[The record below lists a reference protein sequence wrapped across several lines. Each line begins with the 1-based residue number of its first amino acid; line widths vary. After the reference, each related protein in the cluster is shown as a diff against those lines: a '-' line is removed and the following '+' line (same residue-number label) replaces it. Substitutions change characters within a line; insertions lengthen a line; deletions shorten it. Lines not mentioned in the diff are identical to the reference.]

1 VASVIACP
9 VCRTDNAE
17 GARFCTNCGSRL
29 ATSAV
34 VAEERKVVTALFCD
48 LVGFTATSEGADP
61 EDVDRMLTRYFAMA
75 RGQIEAHGGVVE
87 KFIGDAV
94 VGVFGVPATHEDDPE
109 RAVRAGLRI
118 AQEGANLQGLGAVP
132 LRLRVG
138 INTGE
143 TLVRLDVSPGVGER
157 FLAGDTIN
165 TASRIQSV
173 APEMG
178 VAVGLATYEATRR
191 KVEYRELPPATL
203 KGKAEPVR
211 VFEAVAPVARSGID
225 LAGHGSTPLLGRED
239 DLAALERTFEESI
252 AERSIRVATV
262 VGEPGLGKSRLV
274 AELLAYVEAQPV
286 LVTWRQGRCLPYGA
300 GISFWALGEI
310 VKAHAGI
317 LESDPGSVVIEKLE
331 GVLPEDADRAWL
343 RQRLLPLLGI
353 DSGAPTT
360 REEQFAAWRRFLVLV
375 AGERP
380 TILVFEDLHWADEPM
395 VAFLEEL
402 ATSGERVPML
412 VIGTARPEFLERH
425 PAFPGLSAS
434 AVRVALS
441 ALDAGSVAHLASH
454 LLGASSVEPGLEG
467 PIVERAAG
475 NPLFVE
481 EFVRLLVDG
490 DLVVETG
497 GVLRLRGGASLPVP
511 DTIQSLLAA
520 RLDALPGEWKAVL
533 ADASVVGRV
542 FWDGAVIA
550 MGGRSPAE
558 VAAALDGLGR
568 RQLVRPIPTSSM
580 AGEHEYDFWHV
591 LARDVAYGALPRT
604 ARATRHAA
612 AARWIEAKAG
622 DRIDDVVEI
631 LAHHY
636 STALD
641 LARAAGAEDLAPA
654 LEAPAFRFLTTAGE
668 RALGIDTGVAVS
680 LLERALE
687 LAPVGHPER
696 PAALSRLGQA
706 LADAGRLPEAI
717 DRFEAAVD
725 GFVAVGDGR
734 SAGATMLAMS
744 NPLRFLGR
752 RQRGR
757 EAAALLEPLGPSLP
771 LARVYLRRAS
781 GRAINGDYE
790 ESLEEVRRA
799 AEILDAAPDGGS
811 NEGVRL
817 RASMLV
823 TAGQARAGLG
833 DVGGLQ
839 DMRQSID
846 LLIEAGDG
854 GRAVLDYMNFAIMV
868 AHTEGPRSALRLTE
882 EGLAFAQSRG
892 VRPEAIGMEIN
903 ALHFRYDSGE
913 HEMVLRE
920 ATRLEAEMARLGA
933 DPMLREIRSTA
944 LRVATLRGVTSTA
957 ELLDRLVSTAPD
969 PEEGADALIAAFG
982 PAAAARHLLG
992 DADGARADLASMAA
1006 TSFANATLFGATLM
1020 PGVVRTALA
1029 LGEVDVADTVVRDLT
1044 SAMPFG
1050 RHSLAASRAAI
1061 AEARGAL
1068 DEAIVDYADVAERW
1082 EGFGVVPEL
1091 AFALLG
1097 HGRSLVKAGR
1107 PDVAGPSLARAR
1119 DIFTSLRAGPNL
1131 AEIESL
1137 VSR

>member
-1 VASVIACP
+1 MIACP

-17 GARFCTNCGSRL
+17 GARFCSNCGSRL
-29 ATSAV
+29 TTASA

-109 RAVRAGLRI
+109 RAVLAGLRI
-118 AQEGANLQGLGAVP
+118 ANEGANLQGLGAVP

-165 TASRIQSV
+165 TASRIQSA

-191 KVEYRELPPATL
+191 TVEYRELPAATL

-211 VFEAVAPVARSGID
+211 VFEALAPVARAGID
-225 LAGHGSTPLLGRED
+225 LTGHGSTPLLGREE

-252 AERSIRVATV
+252 AERSIRLVTI

-274 AELLAYVEAQPV
+274 AELLAFVEAQPV
-286 LVTWRQGRCLPYGA
+286 LVTWRQGRCLPYGS

-353 DSGAPTT
+353 DSGAPTA

-375 AGERP
+375 ARKRP

-402 ATSGERVPML
+402 ATSDERVPML
-412 VIGTARPEFLERH
+412 VIGTARPEFLERY
-425 PAFPGLSAS
+425 PTFPGNNAG
-434 AVRVALS
+434 VRLALS
-441 ALDAGSVAHLASH
+441 ALDAGSVARLASH
-454 LLGASSVEPGLEG
+454 LLGASSVEPGLER

-490 DLVVETG
+490 DLVAEIG
-497 GVLRLRGGASLPVP
+497 GVLRLRDGASLPVP

-550 MGGRSPAE
+550 MGGRSQAA
-558 VAAALDGLGR
+558 VAAALDGLAR
-568 RQLVRPIPTSSM
+568 RQLVRPMPTSSM
-580 AGEHEYDFWHV
+580 ADEHEYDFWHV
-591 LARDVAYGALPRT
+591 LARDVAYRALPRA
-604 ARATRHAA
+604 ARAARHAA

-622 DRIDDVVEI
+622 DRVDDVAEI

-654 LEAPAFRFLTTAGE
+654 LEAPALRFLSTAGD
-668 RALGIDTGVAVS
+668 RALGIDTAVAVS

-687 LAPVGHPER
+687 LAPTGHAER
-696 PAALSRLGQA
+696 PAALNRLGHA
-706 LADAGRLPEAI
+706 LADAGRLAEAI

-725 GFVAVGDGR
+725 GFLGVGDGR

-752 RQRGR
+752 PQRGR
-757 EAAALLEPLGPSLP
+757 EAAALLEPLGPSLS

-781 GRAINGDYE
+781 GRAIDGDFE
-790 ESLEEVRRA
+790 QSLEEGRRA
-799 AEILDAAPDGGS
+799 TETLDAAPDGGS
-811 NEGVRL
+811 NEGAGL
-817 RASMLV
+817 RAAVLG

-833 DVGGLQ
+833 DGGGLQ
-839 DMRQSID
+839 DMRRSID

-854 GRAVLDYMNFAIMV
+854 SRAVLSYMNFAYTV
-868 AHTEGPRSALRLTE
+868 AHVEGPRPGLRVTE
-882 EGLAFAQSRG
+882 EGLAFARSRG

-903 ALHFRYDSGE
+903 ALHIRYDAGE
-913 HEMVLRE
+913 HDTVVRDAAE
-920 ATRLEAEMARLGA
+920 LEAEMTRLGA

-944 LRVATLRGVTSTA
+944 LRVATLRGEPTIVD
-957 ELLDRLVSTAPD
+957 LLEALVSTAPD
-969 PEEGADALIAAFG
+969 PEEGEDALIATFG

-992 DADGARADLASMAA
+992 EADGARADLETLAGA
-1006 TSFANATLFGATLM
+1006 SFARATLFGAPLL
-1020 PGVVRTALA
+1020 PEVVRTALA
-1029 LGEVDVADTVVRDLT
+1029 LGEVDLAETVVRDFTL
-1044 SAMPFG
+1044 AIPFG
-1050 RHSLAASRAAI
+1050 RHALAASRAAI
-1061 AEARGAL
+1061 AEAGGAL
-1068 DEAIVDYADVAERW
+1068 DEAIVRYIEVAEQW

-1097 HGRSLVKAGR
+1097 HGRALLKAGR
-1107 PDVAGPSLARAR
+1107 PDAAGPSLARAR
-1119 DIFTSLRAGPNL
+1119 DIFTTLRAGPSL

-1137 VSR
+1137 AH